1 MQLGDNTNI
10 TNLLIN
16 VLQFISFTTM
26 KSCLIY
32 SICYMYLEIRN
43 LLTHIFFSQSTRSR
57 AIDNIVLIETLPIVC
72 NKPSH

>member
-1 MQLGDNTNI
+1 MQLDNNTNI

-16 VLQFISFTTM
+16 VLQFISFTMM

-32 SICYMYLEIRN
+32 SICYLEIRN
-43 LLTHIFFSQSTRSR
+43 LLTHIFFAQPTRSR
-57 AIDNIVLIETLPIVC
+57 AMDNLVLIATLPIVC

>member
-1 MQLGDNTNI
+1 MQLGNNTNI

-26 KSCLIY
+26 KSCLIF
-32 SICYMYLEIRN
+32 SICYLEIRN
-43 LLTHIFFSQSTRSR
+43 LLTHIFFSQPTLSR
-57 AIDNIVLIETLPIVC
+57 AMDNLVLIATLPIVC

>member
-1 MQLGDNTNI
+1 MQLCNNTNI

-32 SICYMYLEIRN
+32 SICYLEIRN

-57 AIDNIVLIETLPIVC
+57 AMDNLVLIATLPIVC